1 MSALSVAIDQQ
12 YVVVAA
18 VTAVPVDPQSLS
30 FADAVHLSSRAA
42 QLHGGALAC
51 DGHRCTRRSSNRP
64 LPCRSQQGGITG
76 VVGVADT
83 EWRWRGALCD
93 RALARDDSVLAM

>member
-1 MSALSVAIDQQ
+1 MPALSVAMDQQ

-18 VTAVPVDPQSLS
+18 VTTVLVDPQSLS
-30 FADAVHLSSRAA
+30 CADAVHLSSRAA

-51 DGHRCTRRSSNRP
+51 DGHRCTRRSKH
-64 LPCRSQQGGITG
+64 GGITG